1 MPVYTKPFGF
11 EPVQRRDGLPYAGVA
26 REYPIATGYAV
37 QLRRGDLVRLISDG
51 SLQKCAETTTIGTS
65 GADTTDSGILGI
77 FMGCSYTDAVLGKTY
92 RTYWTASTAAAD
104 AIAMVV
110 DDPEVIFRAAYV
122 SSGVTISAQTYAATI
137 GKNLSIIQNTTA
149 TKFSDIAVSG
159 VATTST
165 LPMRCVDVDRDSA
178 ASATTY
184 TALFIT
190 YGVAMHAFAHVA
202 AAA

>member
-1 MPVYTKPFGF
+1 MPAYTNPFGF

-26 REYPIATGYAV
+26 REYPIATGYAHA
-37 QLRRGDLVRLISDG
+37 LRRGDLVRLLDSGALVWCGD
-51 SLQKCAETTTIGTS
+51 TTAIA

-137 GKNLSIIQNTTA
+137 GKNLSIVQNTTA

>member
-1 MPVYTKPFGF
+1 MPAYTNPFGF

-26 REYPIATGYAV
+26 REYPIATGYAHA
-37 QLRRGDLVRLISDG
+37 LRRGDLVRLLDSGALVWCGD
-51 SLQKCAETTTIGTS
+51 TTAIA
-65 GADTTDSGILGI
+65 GADTTDSGILGV

-137 GKNLSIIQNTTA
+137 GKNLSIVQNTTA